1 METPERK
8 EKSFD
13 LLDKIPY
20 GHEHPLQRPADR
32 YKDRALRKQIE
43 EANRNGD
50 CIINVNGGYY
60 RAVPGDEI
68 DEAEFNKYLAKE
80 LHRARAILSKRLAMK
95 ATFEKWRE
103 HGVLTNNS
111 GKTG

>member
-1 METPERK
+1 MN
-8 EKSFD
+8 
-13 LLDKIPY
+13 LLECIPY
-20 GHEHPLQRPADR
+20 GHEHPMQRPADR
-32 YKDRALRKQIE
+32 YKDRTLRRQIE

-50 CIINVNGGYY
+50 CIVNTGTGYY
-60 RAVPGDEI
+60 RVVPGDAI

-95 ATFEKWRE
+95 KTFEEWRE
-103 HGVLTNNS
+103 YGVLTNHS